1 MKKVRFFARFRGRSG
16 QYYQMDGEP
25 WLLNMPCTA
34 RVELCLGSFSL
45 RQLEV
50 EIGWALVLGWFWLL
64 LLVFVF
70 RSYAQEGNVTCNE
83 LPVKSE
89 TGESHWHNAVFVS
102 VGMRL
107 ITMDLDMERFFSYF
121 AELGQFHLFP
131 INMQEDTEYT
141 PFFQPTAASNLAKKA
156 GLLDGDTA
164 GS

>member
-64 LLVFVF
+64 PLVFVF

-107 ITMDLDMERFFSYF
+107 QWT
-121 AELGQFHLFP
+121 
-131 INMQEDTEYT
+131 
-141 PFFQPTAASNLAKKA
+141 
-156 GLLDGDTA
+156 
-164 GS
+164 